1 MGLLLEVVVILAL
14 LFLWVL
20 AWRHQTKLALGITF
34 GMMLVWL
41 LAATLGPLTME
52 KIPLWLPPLPFA
64 IVAITL
70 LCFGIWAWFR
80 GDAHQDS
87 GQGSQNPRAQD
98 PHSKH

>member
-1 MGLLLEVVVILAL
+1 MGLILEVTVILAL

-20 AWRHQTKLALGITF
+20 AWRHQTKLALGITL

-41 LAATLGPLTME
+41 LAATLGPLNMD

-87 GQGSQNPRAQD
+87 GQAPEDHGHRDS
-98 PHSKH
+98 HGKH

>member
-1 MGLLLEVVVILAL
+1 MSLIIEVTIILAL

-20 AWRHQTKLALGITF
+20 AWRHQTKLALGITL
-34 GMMLVWL
+34 GMMIVWL

-52 KIPLWLPPLPFA
+52 KIPIWLPPLPFA
-64 IVAITL
+64 VVAITL

-87 GQGSQNPRAQD
+87 GQASGSPSPRD
-98 PHSKH
+98 SHSGH